1 MAFAMTAP
9 MVALMLYR
17 GHSRRSTAEMAVAMM
32 ALGAAARRW
41 NVGQVI
47 TARGRPH
54 MSASLVAMIVALIV
68 YRRRE
73 YRMAAAAH
81 A

>member
-1 MAFAMTAP
+1 
-9 MVALMLYR
+9 
-17 GHSRRSTAEMAVAMM
+17 MAVAMM
-32 ALGAAARRW
+32 APALPLVAL

-47 TARGRPH
+47 TGPVAGPY
-54 MSASLVAMIVALIV
+54 MSASLVAMIALIV